1 MKKIFASGFIAA
13 LATLCLSACG
23 GASKPEFTA
32 NVMGVDPILLC
43 LPAGQIPASSP
54 GLYDAFVAEEVKN
67 DYEGD
72 YTVLH
77 FTLKGAP
84 VMDAWLFNNEVGQ
97 IEVMGRHIGS
107 PEGICPGM
115 KVKELFAK
123 GGRGEVGNDG
133 RFTISLGGLN
143 FIVSGLKS
151 AGEMK
156 VQNAYAT
163 GMTPQIDAKDFE
175 SGAVVERILIF

>member
-1 MKKIFASGFIAA
+1 MIKIFVSGLAAA
-13 LATLCLSACG
+13 LATLWLTACG

-32 NVMGVDPILLC
+32 NVMGVGPILLC

-54 GLYDAFVAEEVKN
+54 GLYDAFAAEE
-67 DYEGD
+67 ESD

-84 VMDAWLFNNEVGQ
+84 VMDVLLFDNEVEQ
-97 IEVMGRHIGS
+97 IEVTGRHIGS
-107 PEGICPGM
+107 PEGIRPGM
-115 KVKELFAK
+115 KVEHLFAR

-143 FIVSGLKS
+143 FVVSGLRP

-163 GMTPQIDAKDFE
+163 GMIPQIDAKDFE
-175 SGAVVERILIF
+175 GGAVVERILIL

>member
-1 MKKIFASGFIAA
+1 MKKIFVPGLTAA

-32 NVMGVDPILLC
+32 NVMGVGPILLC

-54 GLYDAFVAEEVKN
+54 GLYDAFAAEE
-67 DYEGD
+67 ESD

-107 PEGICPGM
+107 SEGICPGM

-143 FIVSGLKS
+143 FIVSGLKP

-163 GMTPQIDAKDFE
+163 GMAPQIDAKDFE

>member
-1 MKKIFASGFIAA
+1 MKKIFTSGLAAA

-23 GASKPEFTA
+23 GAPKPEFTA
-32 NVMGVDPILLC
+32 NVMGVAPILLC

-54 GLYDAFVAEEVKN
+54 GLYDAFVAEE
-67 DYEGD
+67 ESD

-84 VMDAWLFNNEVGQ
+84 VMDALLFDNEVEQ

-115 KVKELFAK
+115 KVKELFAM
-123 GGRGEVGNDG
+123 GGRGEVDNDR